1 MPTFHYKS
9 VAESGEVVEGQLE
22 ASDQTA
28 AISRLQRLGHVPLK
42 IDSAASGLSL
52 DFLKQDVSFRR
63 GLGPRDITSL
73 TRQVA
78 TLLGAGLPLDR
89 ALDILVE
96 TAEQAP
102 QRRLVS
108 KVVEEVRGGAS
119 LADALDKQEDS
130 FPVYYRSMVRAGEAG
145 ATLEAVLERLADF
158 MERAQATRAQLRSSL
173 IYPIILLVVACLSLA
188 VMLTFVVPTFK
199 PLLDDAGTKLPLS
212 TQIVIAAGD
221 IFQAYWWLMLLGAVA
236 AVFGLRAA
244 LARPTTRLWCHR
256 HLLRLPLAGQLWVK
270 IDVARFARTLSTL
283 LSNGVVLLSAL
294 ALTREVL
301 SNAALADAL
310 GGIEPDVKAG
320 RGLAEPLAESG
331 LFPILAVQLL
341 RVGEESGHLEEMLAK
356 LAEIYDA
363 DAATTIQRLL
373 ALLVPTLTLG
383 LGLLIAFIIA
393 SILMALFSI
402 NELVL

>member
-42 IDSAASGLSL
+42 IDSASSGLSL

-63 GLGPRDITSL
+63 GLGPRDITTL
-73 TRQVA
+73 TREIA

-96 TAEQAP
+96 MSEQAP

-108 KVVEEVRGGAS
+108 KIVEEVRGGAT

-199 PLLDDAGTKLPLS
+199 PLLDDAGAKLPLS

-221 IFQAYWWLMLLGAVA
+221 IFQAYWWLMLLGVVA
-236 AVFGLRAA
+236 AVVGLKAA
-244 LARPTTRLWCHR
+244 LARPATRLWCHR
-256 HLLRLPLAGQLWVK
+256 HLLRLPLAGPLWVK

-301 SNAALADAL
+301 GNAALAEAL

-331 LFPILAVQLL
+331 LFPILAIQLL

-363 DAATTIQRLL
+363 DAATTVQRLL
-373 ALLVPTLTLG
+373 ALLVPVLTLG

>member
-63 GLGPRDITSL
+63 GLGPRDITTV
-73 TRQVA
+73 TREIA

-89 ALDILVE
+89 ALEILLE
-96 TAEQAP
+96 MAEQAP
-102 QRRLVS
+102 QRRLVARILD
-108 KVVEEVRGGAS
+108 EVRGGAT

-130 FPVYYRSMVRAGEAG
+130 FPVYYRAMVRAGEAG

-199 PLLDDAGTKLPLS
+199 PLLDDAGTRLPLS

-221 IFQAYWWLMLLGAVA
+221 VFQAYWWLMLFGAVA
-236 AVFGLRAA
+236 AVLGLKAA
-244 LARPTTRLWCHR
+244 LARPATRLWCHR
-256 HLLRLPLAGQLWVK
+256 HLLRLPLAGALWVK

-301 SNAALADAL
+301 GNAALAEAL

-331 LFPILAVQLL
+331 LFPILAIQLL

-356 LAEIYDA
+356 LAEIYEA
-363 DAATTIQRLL
+363 DAATTTQRLL
-373 ALLVPTLTLG
+373 ALLVPILTLG

>member
-1 MPTFHYKS
+1 MPTFTYKS
-9 VAESGEVVEGQLE
+9 VADSGEIVEGQLE

-28 AISRLQRLGHVPLK
+28 AINRLQRLGHVPLK

-63 GLGPRDITSL
+63 GLGPRDITTL
-73 TRQVA
+73 TREIA

-96 TAEQAP
+96 MAEQAP

-108 KVVEEVRGGAS
+108 KIVEQVRGGAT

-199 PLLDDAGTKLPLS
+199 PLLDDAGAKLPLS

-221 IFQAYWWLMLLGAVA
+221 FFQAYWWLMLLGAVA
-236 AVFGLRAA
+236 AVFGLKAA
-244 LARPTTRLWCHR
+244 LARPATRLWCHR
-256 HLLRLPLAGQLWVK
+256 HLLRLPLAGPLWVK

-294 ALTREVL
+294 ALTRDVL
-301 SNAALADAL
+301 GNAALADAL
-310 GGIEPDVKAG
+310 GRIEPDVKAG

-331 LFPILAVQLL
+331 LFPVLAIQLL

-363 DAATTIQRLL
+363 DAATTVQRLL
-373 ALLVPTLTLG
+373 ALLVPILTLG

-393 SILMALFSI
+393 SILLALFSI

>member
-28 AISRLQRLGHVPLK
+28 AVARLQRLGHVPLK

-63 GLGPRDITSL
+63 GLGTRDITTV

-96 TAEQAP
+96 MAEQAP
-102 QRRLVS
+102 QRRLVA
-108 KVVEEVRGGAS
+108 KIVEEVRGGAT
-119 LADALDKQEDS
+119 LADALDKQEET

-145 ATLEAVLERLADF
+145 ATLEAVLGRLADF
-158 MERAQATRAQLRSSL
+158 MERSQAMRAQVRSSL
-173 IYPIILLVVACLSLA
+173 IYPTILLVFAGLSLA

-199 PLLDDAGTKLPLS
+199 PLLDDAGTELPLS

-221 IFQAYWWLMLLGAVA
+221 VFEAYWWLMLLGAVA
-236 AVFGLRAA
+236 AFFGARAA
-244 LARPTTRLWCHR
+244 LARPATRLWCHR

-294 ALTREVL
+294 ALTRDVL
-301 SNAALADAL
+301 SNAALADLL
-310 GGIEPDVKAG
+310 GRIEPDVKAG

-373 ALLVPTLTLG
+373 ALLVPMLTLG

>member
-28 AISRLQRLGHVPLK
+28 AIARLQRLGHVPLK
-42 IDSAASGLSL
+42 IDSGAGGLSL

-63 GLGPRDITSL
+63 GLGTRDITTV

-96 TAEQAP
+96 MAEQAP
-102 QRRLVS
+102 QRRLIG
-108 KVVEEVRGGAS
+108 KVVEEVRGGAT
-119 LADALDKQEDS
+119 LADALDKQEET

-145 ATLEAVLERLADF
+145 ATLESVLGRLADF
-158 MERAQATRAQLRSSL
+158 MERSQAMRAQVRSSL
-173 IYPIILLVVACLSLA
+173 IYPTILLVFAGLSLA
-188 VMLTFVVPTFK
+188 VMLTVVVPTFK
-199 PLLDDAGTKLPLS
+199 PLLDDAGTELPIS

-221 IFQAYWWLMLLGAVA
+221 VFQAYWWLMLLGAVA
-236 AVFGLRAA
+236 AFFGLRAA
-244 LARPTTRLWCHR
+244 LAQPATRLWCHR

-294 ALTREVL
+294 ALTRDVL

-310 GGIEPDVKAG
+310 GRIEPDVKAG

-331 LFPILAVQLL
+331 LFPILAIQLL

-363 DAATTIQRLL
+363 DTATTIQRLL
-373 ALLVPTLTLG
+373 ALLVPMLTLG

>member
-22 ASDQTA
+22 ASDQPA
-28 AISRLQRLGHVPLK
+28 AVARLQRLGHVPLK

-52 DFLKQDVSFRR
+52 DFLKQEVSFGQ
-63 GLGPRDITSL
+63 GLGPRDITTV

-96 TAEQAP
+96 MAEKAP
-102 QRRLVS
+102 QRRLVA
-108 KVVEEVRGGAS
+108 KIVEEVRGGAT
-119 LADALDKQEDS
+119 LADALDKQESS

-145 ATLEAVLERLADF
+145 ATLESVLERLADF
-158 MERAQATRAQLRSSL
+158 MERSQATRAQLRSSL
-173 IYPIILLVVACLSLA
+173 IYPIILLVVACLSLT

-199 PLLDDAGTKLPLS
+199 PLLDDAGTELPLP
-212 TQIVIAAGD
+212 TQIVIGAGD
-221 IFQAYWWLMLLGAVA
+221 LFSAYWWVLLIAVVA
-236 AVFGLRAA
+236 ATFGLKAM
-244 LARPTTRLWCHR
+244 LAQPATRLWWHR
-256 HLLRLPLAGQLWVK
+256 HLLRVPLAGQLWVK

-283 LSNGVVLLSAL
+283 LSNGVILLSAL

-310 GGIEPDVKAG
+310 GRIEPDVKAG

-331 LFPILAVQLL
+331 LFPILAIQLL

-363 DAATTIQRLL
+363 DARTTIQRLL
-373 ALLVPTLTLG
+373 ALLVPMLTLG